1 MQVSNTSSFKIVK
14 IRKKERKK
22 IGEFRLFHSEN
33 LLIFTDFE
41 ANTTIN
47 KGGASDFFRLL
58 NLYRKAEQYDTIEN
72 LDGASEKAEELLN
85 IGKIIL

>member
-1 MQVSNTSSFKIVK
+1 MSSFKIVQK
-14 IRKKERKK
+14 NKKRK

-33 LLIFTDFE
+33 LLIFTDFG

-85 IGKIIL
+85 AGRIIL